1 MHVVVRLHDVDSSG
15 PRVCTINSMQQ
26 PFCISLL
33 MVSLK
38 VQLYVYTPYF
48 YGLLYW
54 DCPKLLCSPNRC
66 QSREVGPKCTDV
78 CSCNGAEHNGSCD
91 NDADDDDDHE
101 SSDVDNVDD
110 DHDDDDDDEQEEEE
124 EKEEEEN
131 EGDE

>member
-1 MHVVVRLHDVDSSG
+1 
-15 PRVCTINSMQQ
+15 
-26 PFCISLL
+26 

-38 VQLYVYTPYF
+38 VQLYVYTSYL
-48 YGLLYW
+48 YGLLYR
-54 DCPKLLCSPNRC
+54 DCPKLLCSPSRR

-78 CSCNGAEHNGSCD
+78 CSCNGAEHNGTCD

-101 SSDVDNVDD
+101 SSDVDNIDD
-110 DHDDDDDDEQEEEE
+110 DHDDDDNDEEKEEKEEE

>member
-1 MHVVVRLHDVDSSG
+1 MHVVVGLHDGDSSG

-38 VQLYVYTPYF
+38 VQLYVYIPYF

-78 CSCNGAEHNGSCD
+78 CSCNGAEHNESCD

-110 DHDDDDDDEQEEEE
+110 DHDDDDDDKEEEE
-124 EKEEEEN
+124 ENKEEEN